1 MPLLKFS
8 QRIEVF
14 HNEQKFPLE
23 TEIDE
28 PVFPLQPRRCH
39 SETSFPLF
47 FAVFFCLLPRN
58 NRLDEGDKAT
68 HFLLRLTPSL
78 TPIGT
83 IRASRSSPG
92 TTKRP
97 YYKLS
102 RLAVLKEY
110 RRYRF
115 GRALVQRLHD
125 WVAEDTIA
133 RVTQQDDEH
142 SPDVVEI
149 VSHSQIPVK
158 GFYVK

>member
-1 MPLLKFS
+1 MSPSFS
-8 QRIEVF
+8 FNLVVV
-14 HNEQKFPLE
+14 P
-23 TEIDE
+23 
-28 PVFPLQPRRCH
+28 H
-39 SETSFPLF
+39 SETFFFFSFRFLF
-47 FAVFFCLLPRN
+47 FFFFFFFLLSHN

-83 IRASRSSPG
+83 IRASRSSSAG
-92 TTKRP
+92 TTKQP

-125 WVAEDTIA
+125 WVAEDAIA
-133 RVTQQDDEH
+133 RGITQQNDKRQ
-142 SPDVVEI
+142 PDVVEI
-149 VSHSQIPVK
+149 ISHSQIPVK